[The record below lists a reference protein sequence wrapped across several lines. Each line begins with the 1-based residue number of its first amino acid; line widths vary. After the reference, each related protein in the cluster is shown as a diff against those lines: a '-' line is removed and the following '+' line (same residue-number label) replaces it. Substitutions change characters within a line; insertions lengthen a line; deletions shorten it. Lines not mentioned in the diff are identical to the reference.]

1 MSRGF
6 LNMLTGAYR
15 LMRQDKGRFDGHAHV
30 FRSDLPMVENR
41 RYTPEYHAE
50 MEQYIGHLRT
60 NDLDGALLVQ
70 PSFLGT
76 DNSYLLSVLANTA
89 QSKGLIFRGTAVL
102 EPDTTEAQLMELHKS
117 GIVGLRLN
125 LVGQSDSFQP
135 DAWIP
140 LLRRIDRLGWH
151 LEIHCEGVNLAGV
164 LESVLPYCQTVV
176 VDHFGLPT
184 QSNVANCPGQQAIL
198 AAPKQQIMV
207 KTSAPYRV
215 FPEIGSQQAAVQ
227 CNEIFKRLYEHLGS
241 DALLWG
247 SDWPWT
253 RFETEHGFSEVV
265 QWEQDWIA
273 STEVPN
279 SS

>member
-1 MSRGF
+1 
-6 LNMLTGAYR
+6 MLTGTNR
-15 LMRQDKGRFDGHAHV
+15 LMQQDKGRFDGHAHV
-30 FRSDLPMVENR
+30 FRRDLSMVENR

-50 MEQYIGHLRT
+50 MEEYLVHLEA

-76 DNSYLLSVLANTA
+76 DNSYLLSVLANA
-89 QSKGLIFRGTAVL
+89 ENNKGLMFRGIAVL
-102 EPDTTEAQLMELHKS
+102 EPDTSEAQLLELDKS

-125 LVGQSDSFQP
+125 LVGQVDSFRP
-135 DAWIP
+135 DVWTT

-151 LEIHCEGVNLAGV
+151 LEIHCEGGNLAGV
-164 LESVLPYCQTVV
+164 LDAVLPYCQTVV

-184 QSNVANCPGQQAIL
+184 QSNVANCPGQQALL

-215 FPEIGSQQAAVQ
+215 FSEISSQQAAVQ
-227 CNEIFKRLYEHLGS
+227 CTEVFKRLYEHLGP

-253 RFETEHGFSEVV
+253 RFETEHGFSDVV
-265 QWEQDWIA
+265 QWERAWLKNI
-273 STEVPN
+273 
-279 SS
+279 